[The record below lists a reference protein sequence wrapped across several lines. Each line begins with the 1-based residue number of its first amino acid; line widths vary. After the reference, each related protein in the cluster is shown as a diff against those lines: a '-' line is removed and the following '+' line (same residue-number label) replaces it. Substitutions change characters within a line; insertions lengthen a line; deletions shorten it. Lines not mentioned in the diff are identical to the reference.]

1 MFYLSDET
9 SIKLHTADD
18 GIIWYAAGINPPVSS
33 NQTLDTFL
41 LSPVIT
47 RPSTNVRILG
57 TPRNAELI
65 ASLYARK
72 RGKEL
77 TTICLAG
84 PNICESMQ
92 ELADPV
98 LTLMRMRDVC
108 APLSC
113 GGWHEMAENEYHI
126 YALIA
131 RAQRTDDDWYDAT
144 ARIFYESHPLY
155 KAINFVAGVSH
166 KDVAVLLT
174 TIVDP
179 RWYVD
184 RRRADNRVKLDLY
197 LGLTPKTQRRVSDD
211 NKLIH
216 RGRDLRCFRTMSCW
230 KTTTPDKVDF
240 NDPACFIWRIW
251 QVAGGG
257 AKGDLRASQAFV
269 RYVYSNWLD
278 ALTTR
283 KGSQDGLF
291 MADKFFKTPVERQAF
306 SAHFA

>member
-1 MFYLSDET
+1 MLYLADET
-9 SIKLHTADD
+9 AIKLHTADD
-18 GIIWYAAGINPPVSS
+18 GIIWYATGINPPVSS

-41 LSPVIT
+41 LSTVIT

-57 TPRNAELI
+57 IPRNAEII

-77 TTICLAG
+77 ATICIAG

-92 ELADPV
+92 ELSDPV
-98 LTLMRMRDVC
+98 LTIMRMRDVC
-108 APLSC
+108 VPASC

-131 RAQRTDDDWYDAT
+131 RAQRTAADWYDAT
-144 ARIFYESHPLY
+144 ARIFYEAHPLY

-166 KDVAVLLT
+166 RDAAILLT

-184 RRRADNRVKLDLY
+184 RRRADNRVKLELY

-211 NKLIH
+211 KKLIH
-216 RGRDLRCFRTMSCW
+216 RGRDLRCFQTMLCW
-230 KTTTPDKVDF
+230 KTTTSDKVDF
-240 NDPACFIWRIW
+240 NDPAGFIWRVW
-251 QVAGGG
+251 QAAGGG
-257 AKGDLRASQAFV
+257 PKGDLRASQAFV

-291 MADKFFKTPVERQAF
+291 MADKFFKTPVERQSF
-306 SAHFA
+306 LAHFA